1 MKLLFE
7 SNLLYLVT
15 RFYKK
20 LDKTCARKP
29 FVFTRVFKIFP
40 CVRFPPTK
48 GELVYKLGYKRRPVY
63 YGWDIY
69 TNVEG

>member
-20 LDKTCARKP
+20 LDKTCARKL

-48 GELVYKLGYKRRPVY
+48 GELVYKRKPV
-63 YGWDIY
+63 
-69 TNVEG
+69 